1 MSDLPLPLPAG
12 CLLDA
17 LEGAPLERALSASAV
32 VRCARGEVIYSPHDF
47 RRCLGLILSGSVR
60 VTKDTLIVSTLQ
72 TGDIFGAAAL
82 FSDCEEYATTLT
94 AMSDCQV
101 LFVPQAAV
109 LELLRASPTFMER
122 YVRYQSD
129 RIRFLSRRLDTV
141 SAGTAERRLAQF
153 LLGMAD
159 PSGTLRISATALCR
173 TLGVSRATLYRA
185 FEVLEEDGAITRD
198 GKAIRIN
205 DIKKLQSP

>member
-1 MSDLPLPLPAG
+1 MSDLPLPSG
-12 CLLDA
+12 CLLDGV
-17 LEGAPLERALSASAV
+17 EPEPLERALSASLPIQ
-32 VRCARGEVIYSPHDF
+32 CARGEVIYSPHDF

-82 FSDCEEYATTLT
+82 FSDCDEYATTLT
-94 AMSDCQV
+94 ALSDCSV
-101 LFVPQAAV
+101 LFLPQSTV
-109 LELLRASPTFMER
+109 LTLLRESPTFMER

-153 LLGMAD
+153 LLGMAE

-185 FEVLEEDGAITRD
+185 FEVLERDGAISRD
-198 GKAIRIN
+198 GKNIRIA
-205 DIKKLQSP
+205 DLKKLQSP